1 MAITADMIKVV
12 RLATSVELPLGC
24 CVGPVD
30 VIGAAVVGV
39 VVVSVV
45 SAAESDCALIEHTKA
60 ISRTARA
67 NKLRA
72 ILYSI
77 FISHTELMMYVQ

>member
-24 CVGPVD
+24 CVGAVD
-30 VIGAAVVGV
+30 MVVEAAVVV
-39 VVVSVV
+39 AVVSTVD
-45 SAAESDCALIEHTKA
+45 SDCALIEQTKA

-72 ILYSI
+72 ILCSI
-77 FISHTELMMYVQ
+77 FISHTELMMYIQ